1 MARWTPS
8 KGKFPTSLPLDPTDA
23 AFVVRH
29 KGKEVKV
36 GVHKALLAH
45 YSDHFK
51 PIFYPLVEE
60 PQDGNI
66 VVPGRVTKGDVK
78 ALVDVLYGTTSDLS
92 TLSLHRLK
100 GLAILNFQFKFVDL
114 DQAIVAAAM
123 ETKITQETL
132 PDIIDT
138 RTESCWPEGFSA
150 ALSEAAAGYIKNLPA
165 KQRVVEAASCLHLA
179 ALKSSLAKV
188 MVVDDMASLLKE
200 YQRFMAIKVLVG
212 DVTSPQ
218 RFSPSP
224 LVDQVWHA
232 HLQHPRHYLA
242 ACRAL
247 GEDMPI
253 DHDPTTASDALEDK
267 LRRVARTKVM
277 YREVFGEAPSN
288 VFWSLSMGS
297 MQIFVKAGSP
307 TITLSVDHNTSV
319 ETTKLLIQFMEGIPS
334 DQQRHIFGGK
344 QMEDGK
350 TLADYNVG
358 NEDTI
363 FLCLRGL
370 RGLCLRLRGC

>member
-51 PIFYPLVEE
+51 PNLAYPSI
-60 PQDGNI
+60 NI

-165 KQRVVEAASCLHLA
+165 KQRVVEAASCLDLA
-179 ALKSSLAKV
+179 ALKSSLAKL
-188 MVVDDMASLLKE
+188 MVVDDVASLLKE

-218 RFSPSP
+218 GFSPSP
-224 LVDQVWHA
+224 PVDQVWHA

-297 MQIFVKAGSP
+297 MQIFVKVQAESP
-307 TITLSVDHNTSV
+307 TINLSVDHDTSV

-334 DQQRHIFGGK
+334 DQQRLIFAMK
-344 QMEDGK
+344 PMEDGK

-358 NEDTI
+358 NEDTMV
-363 FLCLRGL
+363 
-370 RGLCLRLRGC
+370 LCLRLRGC